1 MAIWKFRVG
10 RKFFWQQQ
18 PRVRKSLFRQAA
30 RDMLH
35 QRALR
40 KLGWRPVVV
49 WECETEKL
57 EKLVRLQTRL
67 ERTLPAAKDRKCF

>member
-40 KLGWRPVVV
+40 KLGWRPIVI
-49 WECETEKL
+49 WECQTERPKTLEHISRKL
-57 EKLVRLQTRL
+57 SKLIG
-67 ERTLPAAKDRKCF
+67 